1 MPPTFE
7 TGEPASAEA
16 LSHTL
21 GALHAAGAAYLST
34 LPDGAFFGPQGT
46 AWSPADHV
54 RHLEKSTAP
63 LVLAL
68 KLPRWLLTLRFGT
81 TARPSR
87 SFTGVRD
94 AYRQLLAGGAQAG
107 RYAPDPEGTPADPP
121 ARRREIMHGW
131 TAAVVGLQNAT
142 TRWSEPALDRHL
154 LPHPLMGLL
163 TVREMLAFTV
173 YHTAH
178 HLRRVAERAAA

>member
-7 TGEPASAEA
+7 TGAPTSAEE

-21 GALHAAGAAYLST
+21 GAVHAAGAAYLST
-34 LPDGAFFGPQGT
+34 LPDATFFKPQGT

-54 RHLEKSTAP
+54 RHLRKSTAP

-68 KLPRWLLTLRFGT
+68 KLPRWVLALRFGRT
-81 TARPSR
+81 DRPSR
-87 SFTGVRD
+87 SFIEIRD

-107 RYAPDPEGTPADPP
+107 RYAPDPEGTPADSHD
-121 ARRREIMHGW
+121 RRREIMDAW
-131 TAAVVGLQNAT
+131 TTAAVGLQNLM
-142 TRWSEPALDRHL
+142 TRWPERALDRHL

-163 TVREMLAFTV
+163 TIREMLAFTV

-178 HLRRVAERAAA
+178 HLRRVADRAAA